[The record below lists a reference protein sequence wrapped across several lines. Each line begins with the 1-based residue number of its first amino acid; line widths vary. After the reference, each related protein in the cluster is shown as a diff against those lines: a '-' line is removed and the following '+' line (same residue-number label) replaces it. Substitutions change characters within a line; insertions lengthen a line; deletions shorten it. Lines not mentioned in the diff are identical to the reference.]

1 MHPQHFWKKWIY
13 SQLGNKSNRWNWW
26 CMQLLKRWMYL
37 KPKLKIFPVQIR
49 SKQSWK
55 RKNAFTTSSSEL
67 RNGFKIT
74 SVFTNVAMKTW
85 IRKQNYQL
93 IWYLVDAYEDLYRWY
108 KNLCR
113 LDILGVE
120 DIVLDDSAVHQD
132 IKDQLRRSK
141 DGW

>member
-1 MHPQHFWKKWIY
+1 
-13 SQLGNKSNRWNWW
+13 
-26 CMQLLKRWMYL
+26 
-37 KPKLKIFPVQIR
+37 
-49 SKQSWK
+49 
-55 RKNAFTTSSSEL
+55 
-67 RNGFKIT
+67 
-74 SVFTNVAMKTW
+74 MKTW

-93 IWYLVDAYEDLYRWY
+93 IWYLVDGYEDLYRWY